1 MNAQN
6 VLDTAMQRAENGAF
20 EEAIES
26 VSSLIEQMPEE
37 GALYQALGSIL
48 FRASNFPDA
57 VLVLDRAAELLPASA
72 DVWELLGIAQAQ
84 IGQHGKSLQSFVR
97 VLELRDGNASFSIFL
112 NIGNAHFALDDAQG
126 AEVAF
131 RRAVTLNPDAD
142 QAWGNLGLSLKA
154 QGKRQV
160 AIQAFQRAASLQ
172 PKAIEYRLN
181 WGNTL
186 ADLGDFEKAEVLLRE
201 VCAQQPACALAWA
214 ALGRAFNGV
223 GKNDLAIEA
232 LRKACEI
239 EPESAQFHLNCGAML
254 ASNGYVTEPLEHF
267 QKAIH
272 LKPDYWSAWVD
283 MGNLLGELGKVE
295 KSKRCFEI
303 VLERRPKHPDAAA
316 GLAVMLNR
324 AGQHTAALDLVA
336 PLVEQGVG
344 LTVNLVVAYVTA
356 CIGVGRPEQCVVFM
370 ERMLREPLAKPEMSL
385 LFHTYAKL
393 MDKLKRWDQAFIAY
407 KESNA
412 LRCLNFDPKRH
423 EQEVT
428 ATIDAFGTEA
438 LAKWKGLGS
447 DSDSLVFV
455 VGMPRS
461 GTSLVE
467 QILCSH
473 SDVFG
478 AGELEFVRLIAG
490 QIGEYGNG
498 SLSSGLSAIDP
509 KMIRGFADTHLQ
521 NLSGK
526 AGGASLFTDKMPG
539 NYKYLGLIQVLYPN
553 AKIIHCR
560 RNRLD
565 TCISCFRQNFNGSY
579 AYTTRLDWLASYY
592 TQYERLMAHW
602 LEVIDLPVYE
612 VDYEQL
618 VAHPHQEIPSLVKFL
633 DVEVEEACLNPHENE
648 RVVHTAS
655 HAQVRQ
661 PIYTSSVGYAQ
672 RYAAHIAALLNDKE
686 AA

>member
-6 VLDTAMQRAENGAF
+6 VLDHAMNSADKGAF
-20 EEAIES
+20 EEAIEAIS
-26 VSSLIEQMPEE
+26 TLIEQMPEE
-37 GALYQALGSIL
+37 GVLYQALGAVL
-48 FRASNFPDA
+48 VRASRIEDA
-57 VLVLDRAAELLPASA
+57 VLVLGRATELLSDVAE
-72 DVWELLGIAQAQ
+72 VWELFGVAQAQ
-84 IGQHGKSLQSFVR
+84 SGQHGKSLESFAR
-97 VLELRDGNASFSIFL
+97 VLEIRGGNASFSVFL
-112 NIGNAHFALDDAQG
+112 NIGNAHFALDDVQG

-131 RRAVTLNPDAD
+131 RQALSLNPEAD
-142 QAWGNLGLSLKA
+142 QAWGNLGLTLKA
-154 QGKRQV
+154 QGKRKL
-160 AIQAFQRAASLQ
+160 AIEAFQKAAGLQ
-172 PKAIEYRLN
+172 PEAIEYRLN

-186 ADLGDFEKAEVLLRE
+186 ADLGEFVKAEVLLRE
-201 VCAQQPACALAWA
+201 VCEQEPSCALTWA
-214 ALGRAFNGV
+214 ALGRAYNGV

-232 LRKACEI
+232 LRKACAI
-239 EPESAQFHLNCGAML
+239 EPENAQFQLNCGAML
-254 ASNGYVTEPLEHF
+254 ASNGYVSEPLEHF

-303 VLERRPKHPDAAA
+303 VLERCPKHPDAAA

-324 AGQHTAALDLVA
+324 AGQHAVALDLVG

-344 LTVNLVVAYVTA
+344 LTVNLVVSYVTA
-356 CIGVGRPEQCVVFM
+356 CIGVGRPEQCVVLM
-370 ERMLREPLAKPEMSL
+370 DRMLQEPLSKPEKSL

-393 MDKLKRWDQAFIAY
+393 MDKLKRWDQAFLAY

-423 EQEVT
+423 VKEVT
-428 ATIDAFGTEA
+428 ATIEAFGTEA
-438 LAKWKGLGS
+438 LAQWKGLGS

-473 SDVFG
+473 SDVYG

-490 QIGEYGNG
+490 QIGEHGNG
-498 SLSSGLSAIDP
+498 SLSRGLSAIEP
-509 KMIRGFADTHLQ
+509 KLIRDFADSHLE
-521 NLSGK
+521 NLREK
-526 AGGASLFTDKMPG
+526 ADGTRFYTDKMPG
-539 NYKYLGLIQVLYPN
+539 NFKYLGLIQVLYPN

-579 AYTTRLDWLASYY
+579 GYTTRLDWLASYY
-592 TQYERLMAHW
+592 AQYERLMAHW
-602 LEVIDLPVYE
+602 LEVIDLPIYE

-618 VAHPHQEIPSLVKFL
+618 VARPEQEIPPLVRFL
-633 DVEVEEACLNPHENE
+633 GVEVEAACLRPHENE

-655 HAQVRQ
+655 HAQVRK

-672 RYAAHIAALLNDKE
+672 RYSAHISALLDGKE